1 MTFAYLRSL
10 GLNERAPT
18 PGCLHTPQSDPR
30 VLTKVERL
38 RRRCSFCGGS
48 VVGRKEMVQA
58 GEGSALVR
66 RRGILYEERPQR
78 VAEEVFRNAGTPS
91 SFLQLAE

>member
-1 MTFAYLRSL
+1 MSARQ
-10 GLNERAPT
+10 AP
-18 PGCLHTPQSDPR
+18 GVDIHPQSDPR

-58 GEGSALVR
+58 GGQRACSEEGNTVR
-66 RRGILYEERPQR
+66 GETTTSGRGGLPQR
-78 VAEEVFRNAGTPS
+78 WHPLLL
-91 SFLQLAE
+91 LQLAE